1 MLGNAQFYNRS
12 IRKIVVAFGTI
23 FNDIQL
29 QRYTKDGLTKKEIFR
44 VPLSY
49 GAKERYI
56 TAITS
61 DPTQV
66 RTIGVNVPR
75 MSFELTGM
83 AYDPS
88 RKQQSL
94 LQNFAQN
101 ATGGLNA
108 QYVPVP
114 YDFNFS
120 MTIYVRNTEDGT
132 QIVEQI
138 LPFFKPDF
146 TVTVDM
152 IAEMDQ
158 KYDMPIILNSV
169 NTTTEYEGSM
179 EDGTTR
185 LITWDLDFTVK
196 SFLWPAVKQPNG
208 LIGAL
213 NTATG
218 LYGRANTNIL
228 IDTQDRNAQQVTVD
242 YANGSNYFTTNE
254 TIRVNRERTN
264 EITGKVIYFSNSNN
278 GILIVGDLS
287 QLLQANDVVVGDYTN
302 ATYNVTSILISPL
315 KGVAIVTQSVP
326 QNAEP
331 DDEFGFSTTITDFPN
346 TLL

>member
-61 DPTQV
+61 DPTLV

-179 EDGTTR
+179 DDGTTR

-228 IDTQDRNAQQVTVD
+228 IDTQDRNAQQLTVD

-331 DDEFGFSTTITDFPN
+331 DDEFGFSTAITDFPN